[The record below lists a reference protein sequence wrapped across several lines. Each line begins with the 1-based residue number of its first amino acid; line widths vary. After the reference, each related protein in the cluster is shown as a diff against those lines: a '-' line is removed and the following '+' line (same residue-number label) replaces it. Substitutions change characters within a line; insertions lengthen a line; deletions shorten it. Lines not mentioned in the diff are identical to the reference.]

1 MQNENDKLT
10 QVLKWIEF
18 ADEDLRVAE
27 IISSLSSNIPYRN
40 IAYHSQQ
47 CAEKYLKAYL
57 LYHNVDF
64 PYTHNISTLIEL
76 CLPFVD
82 LNKQLSKAKE
92 LSKFA
97 VAVRYPTDY
106 LTLTKKNTLRLTK
119 IAKKVKTVIRK
130 LLVKEN
136 PIFKEKL

>member
-1 MQNENDKLT
+1 MPNDKNKIK
-10 QVLKWIEF
+10 QVLKWIEY
-18 ADEDLRVAE
+18 ADEDLRVTE
-27 IISSLSSNIPYRN
+27 IVSSLSSNVPYRI

-47 CAEKYLKAYL
+47 CAEKYLKAFL
-57 LYHNVDF
+57 LFHDVDF

-82 LNKQLSKAKE
+82 LNEKLSSAKE
-92 LSKFA
+92 LSKYA

-106 LTLTKKNTLRLTK
+106 LTLTKRETIRLTK
-119 IAKKVKTVIRK
+119 IANKVKNTIRK

-136 PIFKEKL
+136 PIFIEKL